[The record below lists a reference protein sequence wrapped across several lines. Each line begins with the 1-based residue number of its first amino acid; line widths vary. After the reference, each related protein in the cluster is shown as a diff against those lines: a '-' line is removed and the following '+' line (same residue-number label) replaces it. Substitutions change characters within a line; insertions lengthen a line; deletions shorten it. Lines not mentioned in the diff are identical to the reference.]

1 MLIDV
6 VLLVVAVV
14 VAHIRALILDEP
26 KFVDNRERAAT
37 THPHAYL
44 SLLCVR
50 CVLPCACLDW
60 CCLASSCFLPCLA
73 SPFPTSTSSTNKEK
87 AGRGRKEKRK
97 KREREP
103 WHWRVDPSPCT
114 VEAALGH
121 ECGDG
126 SGREVVDSLSSRR
139 IESEVDHLRKVARNE
154 QSNLACR

>member
-14 VAHIRALILDEP
+14 VGNTRALILDEP

-44 SLLCVR
+44 GFVCVR

-73 SPFPTSTSSTNKEK
+73 SPCPTLPSSTNKEK

-97 KREREP
+97 KREREEG
-103 WHWRVDPSPCT
+103 RNRKKGEKRKET
-114 VEAALGH
+114 KQKRRKG
-121 ECGDG
+121 
-126 SGREVVDSLSSRR
+126 GRE
-139 IESEVDHLRKVARNE
+139 EGRNGE
-154 QSNLACR
+154 R